1 MAEGGRKSSGLGD
14 RRQWQSQ
21 RAPSFLFIAW
31 CLICLISQIQGSS
44 SSYAPEP
51 KTIGINY
58 GTVADNLLPPAQAVQ
73 LITSMKIGRVKIF
86 DTQPAVLNALA
97 NTGIE
102 VVLGLP
108 NDAISA
114 VALHAAAGDQW
125 VVQNLVPYYPATK
138 IVTILV
144 GNELFSDPSLQSSW
158 VQLLPAIQNIQLA
171 LVTRGWTNAIKIST
185 AVALDVLATSYPP
198 STGSFRADIA
208 VPVLQPLLN
217 FLSSTS
223 SYLFVNAYPF
233 FAYSADPGQ
242 ISLSYATFGSPT
254 LTVLDSGFTYTN
266 LLDAQ
271 LDAVNAAIAKLGF
284 ANNVRVAIGETGWPT
299 LGDPDQ
305 VGATI
310 QNAENYNQRLVNK
323 ILSTVSVG
331 SPARPGIF
339 IPTFIFSLFNE
350 DLKPG
355 PTTERNWGLL
365 YPNGTQVYPIDLTGT
380 LAVSHFTPTGNGSN
394 SPPTVVV
401 PPPIPVGNP
410 SAPSTPP
417 PSPPSPVAATGSTWC
432 VAESAAKKSAL
443 MTALNYACGSGGADC
458 VPIQPGQVCFQP
470 NTLVSHASWAFNS
483 YWQTYKGG
491 GGSCSFGG
499 TAILTAV
506 DPSYGSCTFPA
517 S

>member
-1 MAEGGRKSSGLGD
+1 M
-14 RRQWQSQ
+14 
-21 RAPSFLFIAW
+21 SFWLLSI
-31 CLICLISQIQGSS
+31 GSFNHGVVFFFFFSFAGS

-114 VALHAAAGDQW
+114 VALHAAAGEQW

-158 VQLLPAIQNIQLA
+158 LQLLPAIQNIQLA

-223 SYLFVNAYPF
+223 SYLFVNVYPF

-380 LAVSHFTPTGNGSN
+380 LAVSHFTPTGNGR
-394 SPPTVVV
+394 
-401 PPPIPVGNP
+401 
-410 SAPSTPP
+410 
-417 PSPPSPVAATGSTWC
+417 STWC
-432 VAESAAKKSAL
+432 VAESAAKKSVL

-499 TAILTAV
+499 AAILTTV
-506 DPSYGSCTFPA
+506 DPSYGSCTFPV